1 MPQTLPLDHEQLT
14 ETLRRAADLAARYLA
29 GHEDPEQPV
38 VHYLDPDA
46 LAERFDFL
54 PGRAGKDWDQLF
66 EEMQRVLQYSVR
78 TGHPAF
84 SNQLYGSYNLPAIVG
99 EWFTALLNTS
109 MYTYEVAPVATLM
122 ERAILGKMAGL
133 AGFAKGE
140 GVLTPGG
147 SMSNLMAVLTAR
159 NLLFPATKIEG
170 MAAGPKL
177 ALFVSEESHYSLK
190 RAGNVLGLGLNAV
203 HPVPTD
209 RNGRMIPTELEWAIA
224 SRVQEGW
231 TPFFVAATAGTTV
244 QTAYDSIREITP
256 IARACGAWMHVD
268 AAYGGG
274 ALLSRKHRHLLDGCA
289 EADSLTWCPHK
300 MMDVPLLC
308 SALLLREPG
317 RLEEAIAIE
326 ADYLFHDDCCGSAYD
341 LGHRSLQ
348 CGRRIDVLKLYL
360 SWHALGDDGYE
371 ERIDRKFELAQTF
384 KRLVQERP
392 NFVLEREPQGC
403 NVCYHFVPPS
413 IAAIADEEERRGK
426 LDRFTR
432 KIRLG
437 MKQQGR
443 ILTNFATVDGI
454 ATFRIV
460 ANNPDATEADLVR
473 VLDEIERLAR
483 EPHE

>member
-38 VHYLDPDA
+38 VHYLDPDD
-46 LAERFDFL
+46 LAERFEFL
-54 PGRAGKDWDQLF
+54 PGRAGKNWDQLF

-84 SNQLYGSYNLPAIVG
+84 SNQLYGSYNLPAIIG

-133 AGFAKGE
+133 AGFPRGE

-159 NLLFPATKIEG
+159 NLLFPATKVEG

-244 QTAYDSIREITP
+244 QTAYDPIREITP

-274 ALLSRKHRHLLDGCA
+274 ALALPQAPSSARRLRRGGLAHLVSAQDDGCA
-289 EADSLTWCPHK
+289 AACAPRCFCVSPVGWRTPSRSK
-300 MMDVPLLC
+300 RTTSSTTTAAVPPTIWGIAPC
-308 SALLLREPG
+308 SA
-317 RLEEAIAIE
+317 
-326 ADYLFHDDCCGSAYD
+326 ADASTCS
-341 LGHRSLQ
+341 S
-348 CGRRIDVLKLYL
+348 
-360 SWHALGDDGYE
+360 S
-371 ERIDRKFELAQTF
+371 T
-384 KRLVQERP
+384 
-392 NFVLEREPQGC
+392 
-403 NVCYHFVPPS
+403 
-413 IAAIADEEERRGK
+413 
-426 LDRFTR
+426 
-432 KIRLG
+432 
-437 MKQQGR
+437 
-443 ILTNFATVDGI
+443 
-454 ATFRIV
+454 
-460 ANNPDATEADLVR
+460 
-473 VLDEIERLAR
+473 
-483 EPHE
+483 